1 MPGSRDTRTEPE
13 ACLVQR
19 FSRTE
24 RLLHWTNALGFF
36 FLLAS
41 GLVLYVPAL
50 SIAIGRRLL
59 IQRLHFWAGLV
70 WIGALVAIALLADS
84 RCLVRTANELDA
96 FDRDDLRWLLG
107 RRPTPQGRFN
117 AGQKIN
123 AALTLAMTVLFL
135 VSGLLLW
142 FGERDTQL
150 RFASTILL
158 HDGLMFASVV
168 LVIGHIYLAS
178 IHPPTRHSLR
188 GMTRGSVRK
197 DWARSHH
204 PKWRWPEGESTATE
218 QALEWHTG
226 LGPDARQPPSEQ

>member
-1 MPGSRDTRTEPE
+1 MPGSRDTRTAPKPR
-13 ACLVQR
+13 LVRR

-50 SIAIGRRLL
+50 SIAIGRRLV
-59 IQRLHFWAGLV
+59 IQRLHFWAGLL
-70 WIGALVAIALLADS
+70 WIGALVAIALLGDG
-84 RCLVRTANELDA
+84 RGLVRTAGELDT

-107 RRPTPQGRFN
+107 RRPARQGRFN

-123 AALTLAMTVLFL
+123 AALTLAMILLFF

-142 FGERDTQL
+142 FGERDTEL

-158 HDGLMFASVV
+158 HDGLMFASVA
-168 LVIGHIYLAS
+168 LVIGHIYLAA

-188 GMTRGSVRK
+188 GMTRGSVRE

-204 PKWRWPEGESTATE
+204 PKWRWPEEESTPTE
-218 QALEWHTG
+218 QALESRVG
-226 LGPDARQPPSEQ
+226 VGSAKPQPPSAQ